1 MFFQG
6 TRRETTPFFPA
17 SGPATRS
24 FNGLTPQKQ
33 FPSNGEFPK
42 EGIYN
47 TCIKQRAEPIPGT
60 WYSDHYL
67 DFLDAIRFG
76 REPSAPIGS
85 AHLSTTLCHLANIAI
100 AVGRPLK
107 WDGTR
112 ERFPDDPAANKLID
126 PPMRP
131 PWTLES

>member
-1 MFFQG
+1 MSINPLFPRLRSGHPLFQ
-6 TRRETTPFFPA
+6 RP
-17 SGPATRS
+17 S
-24 FNGLTPQKQ
+24 PQKQ